1 MARFCLEMDHAKLN
15 QISNQSYFINTKY
28 TSSKSENSSTFGDTL
43 NTFTLKIHDEKA
55 IKHLLANGGSASVFE
70 KSDGEYIVKA

>member
-1 MARFCLEMDHAKLN
+1 MLN

-43 NTFTLKIHDEKA
+43 NIFTLKIHDEKG
-55 IKHLLANGGSASVFE
+55 N
-70 KSDGEYIVKA
+70 KALTSKWRFSERF